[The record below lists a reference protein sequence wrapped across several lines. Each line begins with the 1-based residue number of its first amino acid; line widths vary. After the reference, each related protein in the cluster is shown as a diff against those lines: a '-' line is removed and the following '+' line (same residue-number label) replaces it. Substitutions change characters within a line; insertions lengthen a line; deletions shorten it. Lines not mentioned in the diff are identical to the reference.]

1 MKECLLCEN
10 EDEDLNEWREMQK
23 TVLAAVQVRQVHS
36 RAAADFSAKL
46 VNGPITCPSS

>member
-10 EDEDLNEWREMQK
+10 EDLNQWGEVQK
-23 TVLAAVQVRQVHS
+23 TVLAAVHVHS